1 MRDLLKDFL
10 FAKGYFVSEP
20 DASKQY
26 VDLQPPVVIA
36 SLAKL
41 FNIRVVA
48 NADWANIDMVT
59 VAKRNLGVHVSP
71 PFYRG
76 FRSEEHTSELQSRI

>member
-10 FAKGYFVSEP
+10 FSKGYFVREP
-20 DASKQY
+20 DAYQHY

-48 NADWANIDMVT
+48 NPD
-59 VAKRNLGVHVSP
+59 
-71 PFYRG
+71 
-76 FRSEEHTSELQSRI
+76 